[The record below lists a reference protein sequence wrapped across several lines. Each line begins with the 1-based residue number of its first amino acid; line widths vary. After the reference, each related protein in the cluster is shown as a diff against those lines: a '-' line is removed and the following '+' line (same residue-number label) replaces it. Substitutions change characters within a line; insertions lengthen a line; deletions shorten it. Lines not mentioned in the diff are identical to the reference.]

1 MTRFVA
7 LAFTALAAASF
18 LTSGT
23 LAQVD
28 PHRPLKVALVLPGPV
43 SDGTFNSAA
52 AKGIKE
58 AQAKY
63 PNLTVSI
70 RENTGMAQSEAA
82 LFEYASNGY
91 DVVIGHGFQFAEPAK
106 KIHKQFPKTWFVI
119 NTAKVAEAPNLASVD
134 NRWGD
139 VGYVAGALA
148 GLLTK
153 SGTIGAVG
161 GIPVPVIQEY
171 NEGFERGAKRTRP
184 NSNTLSAYVGSF
196 SDVAKGKEITLALIE
211 KGADVVT
218 ATGNESV
225 IGTLEAA
232 KEKGVLMIGTAFDSA
247 SFAPDTVVTTAL
259 VNFDVNID
267 LAISKILDGTIKPES
282 YVLGFNENG
291 IGMAGYGKF
300 DDKISAADK
309 AKVQAI
315 LDEVKAGKT
324 PDLPKFR

>member
-1 MTRFVA
+1 MA
-7 LAFTALAAASF
+7 LRRELLKFAAIMFIGFGFAISQAAM
-18 LTSGT
+18 S
-23 LAQVD
+23 AEQVD
-28 PHRPLKVALVLPGPV
+28 PKRPLKVALVLPGSV
-43 SDGTFNSAA
+43 SDGTFNAAA
-52 AKGIKE
+52 AKGVKE

-63 PNLTVSI
+63 PNVTVSV
-70 RENTGMAQSEAA
+70 RENTGMAQIEAA

-91 DVVIGHGFQFAEPAK
+91 DVVIGHGFQFAEAAK
-106 KIHKQFPKTWFVI
+106 KIHNQFPKTWFII
-119 NTAKVAEAPNLASVD
+119 NTAKVSEAPNLASFD

-139 VGYVAGALA
+139 AGYVAGAIA

-184 NSNTLSAYVGSF
+184 DVKALSAYVGSF
-196 SDVAKGKEITLALIE
+196 SDVA
-211 KGADVVT
+211 
-218 ATGNESV
+218 

-259 VNFDVNID
+259 INFDVNID
-267 LAISKILDGTIKPES
+267 LAVGKILDGTIKPES

-291 IGMAGYGKF
+291 IGLAGYGKF

-315 LDEVKAGKT
+315 VDEIKAGKT
-324 PDLPKFR
+324 TDLPKFR